1 MPWRVNP
8 SSPTPLFEQVAAS
21 VRRAIADGGL
31 QPKERLPSAKEV
43 AAALGINMH
52 TVLRAYQLLRDEG
65 LIELRKGR
73 GAVVLATTPG
83 FSRLS
88 DLITQTLAESNRLG
102 ISLDDLVHMFR
113 ERTASR

>member
-1 MPWRVNP
+1 MQDLQQLLGQEADTLLNHRC
-8 SSPTPLFEQVAAS
+8 T
-21 VRRAIADGGL
+21 AI
-31 QPKERLPSAKEV
+31 PKENLYLPGPDYIDRVFAQNDRSPA
-43 AAALGINMH
+43 
-52 TVLRAYQLLRDEG
+52 VLRAYQLLRDEG

-102 ISLDDLVHMFR
+102 IPLDDLVHMFR

>member
-1 MPWRVNP
+1 M
-8 SSPTPLFEQVAAS
+8 
-21 VRRAIADGGL
+21 RRAIADGTL

-73 GAVVLATTPG
+73 GAVVLATTLE

-88 DLITQTLAESNRLG
+88 DLIAQTLAESDRLG
-102 ISLDDLVHMFR
+102 IPLDDLVRMFR
-113 ERTASR
+113 ERTEAR

>member
-1 MPWRVNP
+1 MSEGALRG
-8 SSPTPLFEQVAAS
+8 SLEAILMVAAEP
-21 VRRAIADGGL
+21 VAA
-31 QPKERLPSAKEV
+31 EEV

-102 ISLDDLVHMFR
+102 IPLDDLVHMFR

>member
-1 MPWRVNP
+1 MLWRVNP

-43 AAALGINMH
+43 AAALGINM
-52 TVLRAYQLLRDEG
+52 LRAYQLLRDEG

-102 ISLDDLVHMFR
+102 IPLDDLVHMFR

>member
-1 MPWRVNP
+1 MLWRVNP
-8 SSPTPLFEQVAAS
+8 SSPTPLFELVAAS
-21 VRRAIADGGL
+21 VRRAIADGTL

-43 AAALGINMH
+43 AAALDINMH

-102 ISLDDLVHMFR
+102 IPLDDLVHMFR

>member
-1 MPWRVNP
+1 MLWRVNP

-21 VRRAIADGGL
+21 VRRAIADGTL

-43 AAALGINMH
+43 AAALDINMH

-73 GAVVLATTPG
+73 GAVVLATAPG

-88 DLITQTLAESNRLG
+88 DLIAQTMAESNRLG
-102 ISLDDLVHMFR
+102 IPLDDLIRMFR
-113 ERTASR
+113 ERTESR

>member
-1 MPWRVNP
+1 MLWRVNP
-8 SSPTPLFEQVAAS
+8 SSPAPLFEQVAAS

-73 GAVVLATTPG
+73 GAVGPPPATPAVASTPRDPHSHG
-83 FSRLS
+83 RRRLFLRRFSPGR
-88 DLITQTLAESNRLG
+88 
-102 ISLDDLVHMFR
+102 LDDP
-113 ERTASR
+113 

>member
-1 MPWRVNP
+1 M
-8 SSPTPLFEQVAAS
+8 
-21 VRRAIADGGL
+21 RRAIADGTL

-43 AAALGINMH
+43 AAALDINMH

-73 GAVVLATTPG
+73 GAVVLGTAPG

-88 DLITQTLAESNRLG
+88 DLIAQTMAESNRLG
-102 ISLDDLVHMFR
+102 IPLDDLIRMFR
-113 ERTASR
+113 ERTESR